1 MAIAYTKQML
11 IERIRRHLA
20 NDFPNSSFSISENEI
35 LLYVDAAIPI
45 VMKGQM
51 YENAKV
57 TNVIDVP
64 EAYLVTYNI
73 TVSTTNTST
82 GEWSITLPQ
91 APLALPDGYNITDAY
106 FSNNGNRTQSVFF
119 IKTKRA
125 SYRDNLPKPAGIF
138 ARVEGNKVYLRTTE
152 GQDILL
158 YNQTFCIQMPISRTT
173 DKTAVMNVP
182 DDAIDGI
189 FTNVVAKC
197 KERYM
202 MPQDI
207 IKDNLPSGNK
217 SS

>member
-1 MAIAYTKQML
+1 MAIAYTGQML
-11 IERIRRHLA
+11 IERVRRHLA
-20 NDFPNSSFSISENEI
+20 NDFPNSSFAISENEV
-35 LLYVDAAIPI
+35 LLYINAAIPI

-57 TNVIDVP
+57 VSIFDVP

-73 TVSTTNTST
+73 TISTLNAQT
-82 GEWSITLPQ
+82 GEWAVTLPQ
-91 APLALPDGYNITDAY
+91 TPLALPDGYNITDAY
-106 FSNNGNRTQSVFF
+106 FSSAGKRTLSVFF

-125 SYRDNLPKPAGIF
+125 SYRELLPKPAGVF
-138 ARVEGNKVYLRTTE
+138 ARVEGDKVYLQTTE
-152 GQDILL
+152 GQQVLL
-158 YNQTFCIQMPISRTT
+158 FDQTFCIQMPVSRIT
-173 DKTAVMNVP
+173 DKTAVMNIP

-189 FTNVVAKC
+189 FMNVVAKC

-207 IKDNLPSGNK
+207 IKDDLPSGNK